1 MIPGLR
7 EWLDSSA
14 GDSATRTTG
23 AQLLEQWRGSS
34 EPLIRSDAYEL
45 AAAIDA
51 AGYCFEPDVRFSGHV
66 MRPADTV
73 VFYSCD
79 ESKKAP
85 SAAYL
90 AAATIARLGVIV
102 ASADGVVVSQEQQ
115 LLRERTSK
123 AIALTQAEGRRLE
136 AYVEWLLDTPIA
148 LDALEEEG
156 ARLRDE
162 DRLRIGRFLVAV
174 AGADGYISTPERWM
188 LAGTFGL
195 FGLTPDQLDAEI
207 ASFAASSGRPGATAP
222 THRRDSDPGTVPA
235 SELEPVETIQ
245 LAPDAI
251 REVLHESDT
260 AIVKLAGL
268 VPVAPI
274 APAQQTLEL
283 VSEFA
288 PDGGPSGMSEW
299 EERLAGQWGRLTTD
313 ERRRPG
319 SLLALV
325 PRRAK
330 WEEFI
335 AAWKASPLAYWIGRK
350 AEYPHALAVLFGG
363 FAFFEYD
370 ETSFWPQFKRDLWPL
385 TENQRV
391 AIRTAH
397 AAALARLGLDLA
409 RNQAD
414 DRMTVASAVH
424 HIGVPLSLWAD
435 FLGVADHVLRQ
446 ADWMSWPSEHWQTD
460 VKARC
465 GPHIRL
471 RNFLT
476 ANEVAARA
484 TIAEL
489 GEIRDFA
496 NADPA
501 STIEDLAGVANVPFL
516 RDEYFD
522 DVPETAEFFRPD
534 NLLSLFAGR
543 CFLRYDEENSRL
555 QVHLPAV
562 PDAAGS
568 TWRVGDHEQP
578 ASREPAW
585 FTVDGDGFARWIDVH
600 LDGPSGRRTR
610 RVAGIAE
617 WGLYDQRREA
627 FLELDLRHP
636 SERRM
641 GDYVLVSPR
650 PLSHMT
656 RNGFLRDFPEN
667 QVERLADGTRCFVT
681 RLSPA
686 AQEGSL
692 ALRWITSEGELLA
705 HTITF
710 RTRLATRGRTMFING
725 VERPMGDPSLPWY
738 FLRPGPYPPITYAA
752 LTTMELTKMNNQ
764 GSASAYA
771 RLRRYMEEGVIVAR
785 PDGAW
790 RLDHQRARIRRIGDI
805 VEVSLLGLP
814 TRMWALGKPLSIEI
828 VGEEGLTY
836 LRGTWPATHDP
847 AIRATL
853 GRYDIAVVSA

>member
-1 MIPGLR
+1 MTPGLR
-7 EWLDSSA
+7 EWLHSSVEQ
-14 GDSATRTTG
+14 SPTRVTG
-23 AQLLEQWRGSS
+23 AQLLEQWRGRSD
-34 EPLIRSDAYEL
+34 PLVDKDAYEL
-45 AAAIDA
+45 AAAMDA
-51 AGYCFEPDVRFSGHV
+51 AGFCFEPDVRFSGHV
-66 MRPADTV
+66 LRPADSV
-73 VFYSCD
+73 VLYPCD
-79 ESKKAP
+79 ERQGLP

-102 ASADGVVVSQEQQ
+102 ASADGAVVSEEQT

-123 AIALTQAEGRRLE
+123 AIALTQAERRRLD
-136 AYVEWLLDTPIA
+136 AYVDWLLDTPIA
-148 LDALEEEG
+148 LDALQGEG
-156 ARLRDE
+156 AGVHDA
-162 DRLRIGRFLVAV
+162 DRIRIGRFLVAV

-195 FGLTPDQLDAEI
+195 FGLTADQLDAEI
-207 ASFAASSGRPGATAP
+207 ASFTASHGSTRQ
-222 THRRDSDPGTVPA
+222 RDLASDQ
-235 SELEPVETIQ
+235 EPVETIH
-245 LAPDAI
+245 LSPAAI
-251 REVLHESDT
+251 QEALRESDT
-260 AIVKLAGL
+260 AIVNLAGL
-268 VPVAPI
+268 MPVAPV
-274 APAQQTLEL
+274 APLQQTLHL
-283 VSEFA
+283 VSQVV
-288 PDGGPSGMSEW
+288 PDYSRSRMSDW
-299 EERLAGQWGRLTTD
+299 ETGLAEQWGRLTAG

-325 PRRAK
+325 PPRAK

-335 AAWKASPLAYWIGRK
+335 AAWKTSPLAYWLARK
-350 AEYPHALAVLFGG
+350 TDYPHALAVLFGG

-385 TENQRV
+385 TEVQRV
-391 AIRTAH
+391 AIRNAH
-397 AAALARLGLDLA
+397 AAALDRLGLDLA

-446 ADWMSWPSEHWQTD
+446 ADWTSWPSGHWQSD
-460 VKARC
+460 VTARS

-476 ANEVAARA
+476 ANEAAARA

-496 NADPA
+496 NADPT

-543 CFLRYDEENSRL
+543 CFVRYDDENSQL

-562 PDAAGS
+562 ADSAGS
-568 TWRVGDHEQP
+568 MWRVGDHEQA

-585 FTVDGDGFARWIDVH
+585 FTIDGDGFARWIDVH

-650 PLSHMT
+650 PLTHMT
-656 RNGFLRDFPEN
+656 RSGFLRDFPEN
-667 QVERLADGTRCFVT
+667 QVERLADGTRCYVT

-686 AQEGSL
+686 AHEGSL
-692 ALRWITSEGELLA
+692 AIRWITSNGELRA

-710 RTRLATRGRTMFING
+710 RTRLTLRGRTMFING

-738 FLRPGPYPPITYAA
+738 FLRPGPYPPISYAA

-771 RLRRYMEEGVIVAR
+771 RLRRYTEEGVIVAR
-785 PDGAW
+785 ADGAW
-790 RLDHQRARIRRIGDI
+790 RLGQQRARVRRIGDI

-814 TRMWALGKPLSIEI
+814 SRMWALGKPLSIEI
-828 VGEEGLTY
+828 VGEGGLTY
-836 LRGTWPATHDP
+836 LRGTWPATHDSS
-847 AIRATL
+847 IRETL

>member
-1 MIPGLR
+1 V
-7 EWLDSSA
+7 
-14 GDSATRTTG
+14 TG
-23 AQLLEQWRGSS
+23 GQLLEQWRGRSD
-34 EPLIRSDAYEL
+34 PLSRNDAYEL
-45 AAAIDA
+45 ASAMDA
-51 AGYCFEPDVRFSGHV
+51 AGFCFEPDVRFSGHV
-66 MRPADTV
+66 LRPADSV
-73 VFYSCD
+73 VLYPCA
-79 ESKKAP
+79 ERQGVP

-102 ASADGVVVSQEQQ
+102 ASADGAVVSEEQT

-123 AIALTQAEGRRLE
+123 AIALTQAEGRRLD
-136 AYVEWLLDTPIA
+136 AYVDWLLDTPIA
-148 LDALEEEG
+148 LDALQGEG
-156 ARLRDE
+156 AGVQDS
-162 DRLRIGRFLVAV
+162 DRIRIGRFLVAV

-195 FGLTPDQLDAEI
+195 FGLTAEQLEAEI
-207 ASFAASSGRPGATAP
+207 ASFTASHGSTRQP
-222 THRRDSDPGTVPA
+222 DSDVGVA
-235 SELEPVETIQ
+235 SGLDLEAVETIHFSPATVQ
-245 LAPDAI
+245 EAL
-251 REVLHESDT
+251 RESGT
-260 AIVKLAGL
+260 AIASLAGL
-268 VPVAPI
+268 MPVAPV
-274 APAQQTLEL
+274 APLKQTLHL
-283 VSEFA
+283 VSEVVA
-288 PDGGPSGMSEW
+288 DSGPRGMSNW
-299 EERLAGQWGRLTTD
+299 EAGFAEEWGRLTAD

-325 PRRAK
+325 PPRAR

-335 AAWKASPLAYWIGRK
+335 ASWKASPLAYWLAHK
-350 AEYPHALAVLFGG
+350 SDYPHAVAVLFGG
-363 FAFFEYD
+363 FAFFEYN
-370 ETSFWPQFKRDLWPL
+370 ETSFWPQFEHDLWSL
-385 TENQRV
+385 TVTQKV
-391 AIRTAH
+391 AIRSAH
-397 AAALARLGLDLA
+397 IAALDRLGLELT

-424 HIGVPLSLWAD
+424 HIGVPLSIWAD

-446 ADWMSWPSEHWQTD
+446 ADWTSWPSEHWQSD
-460 VKARC
+460 VTARC

-476 ANEVAARA
+476 ANEATARA

-496 NADPA
+496 NADPT
-501 STIEDLAGVANVPFL
+501 STIEDLSGVANVPFL

-543 CFLRYDEENSRL
+543 CFVRYDDENSRL

-568 TWRVGDHEQP
+568 TWRVGDHEQ
-578 ASREPAW
+578 AAGREPAW
-585 FTVDGDGFARWIDVH
+585 FTIDGDGFARWIDVH

-641 GDYVLVSPR
+641 GDYLLVSPR
-650 PLSHMT
+650 PLTHMT
-656 RNGFLRDFPEN
+656 RSGFLRDFLEN
-667 QVERLADGTRCFVT
+667 QVERLADGTRCYVT

-686 AQEGSL
+686 AREGSL
-692 ALRWITSEGELLA
+692 AIRWITSDGELRA

-710 RTRLATRGRTMFING
+710 RTHLTLRGRTMFING

-738 FLRPGPYPPITYAA
+738 FLRPGPYPPISYAA
-752 LTTMELTKMNNQ
+752 LTAMELTKMNNQ

-771 RLRRYMEEGVIVAR
+771 RLRRYTEEGVIAAR
-785 PDGAW
+785 ADGAW
-790 RLDHQRARIRRIGDI
+790 RLDHQRARVRRIGDI

-814 TRMWALGKPLSIEI
+814 SRMWALGKPLSIEI
-828 VGEEGLTY
+828 VGDGGLTY
-836 LRGTWPATHDP
+836 LRGTWPATHEP
-847 AIRATL
+847 SIRETL